1 MNTLIVLIGLPG
13 AGKSTFAGTLSG
25 ALVSTDAVRQELYGG
40 ESVTLCETTA
50 QRLLA
55 HRQIPVDDLS
65 PRELA
70 ALKES
75 LCVDHIFDVARE
87 RCRTLLAQGNSV
99 IYDST
104 NFKKKYRQQ
113 LLEKTRGTFDR
124 CDAYFLDIP
133 LDVCLARNAGRSRRE
148 PDGVIT
154 AIASQLVPPS
164 YEEGFDNIYRVDSQG
179 RVSRVPHQSF

>member
-13 AGKSTFAGTLSG
+13 AGKSTFAGTLPG
-25 ALVSTDAVRQELYGG
+25 TLVSTDAIRKELYGG
-40 ESVTLCETTA
+40 ESITLCEPTA
-50 QRLLA
+50 QKLLA
-55 HRQIPVDDLS
+55 EKKIPTDGLS

-70 ALKES
+70 ALKEF
-75 LCVDHIFDVARE
+75 LCVDYVFDVARE
-87 RCRTLLAQGNSV
+87 RCRRLLEQGNTV

-113 LLEKTRGTFDR
+113 LLEKTRGTFRR

-148 PDGVIT
+148 PEAVIT
-154 AIASQLVPPS
+154 AIASQMVPPS

-179 RVSRVPHQSF
+179 CVSRIPHQSY